1 MHQHETTRDELP
13 REEQDA
19 LWDLLVAEVPELGQ
33 VVAYLREDHG
43 DVHKALVADDAEALR
58 RAFGAHHGRY
68 NQIGRRLPVQ
78 IQTEA
83 QIRAW
88 LESTELWADVL
99 ANREELLR
107 GTHRG
112 EIISLLLEGRRVVP
126 LTPEVTEIA
135 EEQRRPSPRR
145 LRHAFRWMLG
155 GLLTL
160 GLVRSS
166 PPGAK
171 NAVPLPKA
179 TVEQMAAK
187 VLASPTPT
195 ARPRQTPRPVASVLP
210 KPTSTLAPELARL
223 IRPTADR
230 QAKQAKVATPT
241 PSPKTSTAPPQASG
255 APSATP
261 VASGTPTTAPSPT
274 AKPLTRQAEDFFAR
288 TVTSLLSGMSPRA
301 SMDRPREGAEEL
313 VYAYLSPAAPF
324 VALAVPHAPLKG
336 WAPLRA
342 PGAKSPVLHRVR
354 QESLP
359 SGSFVLHIPG
369 TVPDPASFRD
379 KAGKPLPVT
388 LEEDGEG
395 NIRVHLSAS
404 GPVSYDLVA
413 REETGE
419 TYTPAPA
426 SRHTWSAQTQDILRR
441 ARGLP
446 AAEAVEFLRR
456 YIVGNGTYSTNPE
469 HFAAY
474 ARTMEQR
481 DEHMIMDCDVAA
493 ELLAAYLEE
502 LGLRTQIQTGY
513 QDNGDGTL
521 VQAELHG
528 IVRVT
533 LPDGGVLYA
542 DATPSRF
549 ANDEER
555 QIWAGIGVQ
564 RDNPLAASPKTL
576 EDHRTHRTD
585 FEEQV
590 ATLHRQLAPLSDAD
604 RVAVYGVMLRE
615 LSEDLAHLTDTQAYM
630 YDYVYKEIL
639 YHRGAVPAYPPE
651 VFGRITQKHAASA
664 AALDGQL
671 TRGTPLV
678 RMHQPVEGAVH
689 LKPRETTLPQ
699 GVFGVQ
705 EGAGQKMEFVTQ
717 LMEHPTLAPYRF
729 ESVGMYEELATGGV
743 VAIFTVI
750 DSEGGE
756 HQALVMGNMVLVQ
769 EKNSVYVDLFRDTA
783 GGQHALATV
792 EHGKGVRE
800 FFVDGKTLSLPLE
813 PGERI
818 QLVHMASHAPQ
829 AARVTIQRGEED
841 LSALLH
847 QGKLLRTIE
856 GKEILHTQR
865 EESVIFF
872 TYGRGED
879 ERQGFLTQGKLV
891 TRISGEHLVLAGMV
905 QNRPLWITET
915 GRWGWYEGTTPKEQG
930 RVLLEGRPNTLT
942 LTENWLYLDEKR
954 QALFSEGKLVDHVMV
969 QGQRRNI
976 RGHMTLEGMED
987 VHLLYLEEK
996 TAVVYHKGKV
1006 VLEATRDGVPL
1017 SAIHFPG
1024 ASTEKALALDTL
1036 GRVHRLQLQGASVI
1050 EDDVLADGVSSMNS
1064 LSQKADANGKTY
1076 LDMKGA
1082 DDTGKM
1088 LVVDWQTNTGRIW
1101 ATSEAAQPNWEEP
1114 LPGNMMPFVLHQD
1127 GSVSANALNGKKGI
1141 EDTGAVLFHG
1151 KVVRPG
1157 DQLSDI
1163 AQRFFPKQLLQR
1175 NLQGSLKIA
1184 SLALVDR
1191 TEAAGGKVIFAGRLE
1206 GSPRVSFFLTSD
1218 GIQLVEG
1225 DLYVEGSGL
1234 RIWQAFFG
1242 EKGEVLYA
1250 KKLHDGLPSGMEG
1263 PQKAKAVGMPG
1274 REVVLAQASMQTIW
1288 DIRAVGGGYLLT
1300 GTFMRTDGVNVHE
1313 HQGVVFRRG
1322 ESEVVVDN
1330 IFGEETEG
1338 YVADGLHDIFAEV
1351 DAAGRLKIQST
1362 AYQRQTGTPAIF
1374 VYQEGVWR
1382 RVRERG
1388 AVDLAKELF
1397 ALLPR
1402 GAVLRQPEAVARPE
1416 YTEDVIA
1423 SLRAVIAGRGT
1434 EMTEK
1439 EASRVGAALTPAH
1452 LRAVRSMLQ
1461 EPWARDFLVRYVL
1474 ARSDLMLLETGT
1486 TLPELVR
1493 RMSEA
1498 ELRESFTEALRT
1510 RAGEGRGW

>member
-1 MHQHETTRDELP
+1 MHQHETTREEVS

-19 LWDLLVAEVPELGQ
+19 LWELLVAQVPELGQ

-43 DVHKALVADDAEALR
+43 AVHHALAQDDPAALR
-58 RAFGAHHGRY
+58 QAFDGLRTRY
-68 NQIGRRLPVQ
+68 NRIGRRLPLQ

-88 LESTELWADVL
+88 LESTDLWGDVL
-99 ANREELLR
+99 ANREALLA
-107 GTHRG
+107 GEHRG
-112 EIISLLLEGRRVVP
+112 EILALLLEGRSAVP
-126 LTPEVTEIA
+126 LTPEASERQVET
-135 EEQRRPSPRR
+135 RRPAPHRV
-145 LRHAFRWMLG
+145 RHAFRWMLG

-160 GLVRSS
+160 GLVQS
-166 PPGAK
+166 A
-171 NAVPLPKA
+171 PKA
-179 TVEQMAAK
+179 PPTPAPLAKVAAEQMAAK

-195 ARPRQTPRPVASVLP
+195 PRPTTTPRPVASVT
-210 KPTSTLAPELARL
+210 PTAVPTLAPELAQL
-223 IRPTADR
+223 IRPTIKR
-230 QAKQAKVATPT
+230 QEKQAKVAKPKASPTAAASAPPAPKNTPTEVPSSTPTPT
-241 PSPKTSTAPPQASG
+241 PSPTAE
-255 APSATP
+255 
-261 VASGTPTTAPSPT
+261 
-274 AKPLTRQAEDFFAR
+274 PLTRQAEDFVTR
-288 TVTSLLSGMSPRA
+288 TLTSLLAGIAPRA

-324 VALAVPHAPLKG
+324 VALAVPHGPLQG
-336 WAPLRA
+336 WKAMTPPAERA
-342 PGAKSPVLHRVR
+342 SVLHHVR
-354 QESLP
+354 QEVLP
-359 SGSFVLHIPG
+359 SGSFVLHVPG
-369 TVPDPASFRD
+369 TVPDPGSFRD
-379 KAGKPLPVT
+379 GEGKALSVT
-388 LEEDGEG
+388 LEEDGAG
-395 NIRVHLSAS
+395 NVRVQLSA
-404 GPVSYDLVA
+404 GGAISYDLVTRA
-413 REETGE
+413 ERGE
-419 TYTPAPA
+419 TYTPAPKV
-426 SRHTWSAQTQDILRR
+426 SHRWSEQTQQLLAQ
-441 ARGLP
+441 ARDLP
-446 AAEAVEFLRR
+446 PAQAVELLRR
-456 YIVGNGTYSTNPE
+456 YIEDNGTYSTNPE

-474 ARTMEQR
+474 ARTLEQR

-542 DATPSRF
+542 DATPTRF

-555 QIWAGIGVQ
+555 QVMAGIATQ
-564 RDNPLAASPKTL
+564 RHNPLVTAKTTL
-576 EDHRTHRTD
+576 EDHRTHGTA
-585 FEEQV
+585 FEEQI
-590 ATLHRQLAPLSDAD
+590 ATLRRQLAPLSDGD

-615 LSEDLAHLTDTQAYM
+615 LSADLAHLTDTQAYM

-639 YHRGAVPAYPPE
+639 YHRGAVPAYPSE
-651 VFGRITQKHAASA
+651 VFGRITQKHASSA

-671 TRGTPLV
+671 TRETPLV
-678 RMHQPVEGAVH
+678 RMREPAEGAVH
-689 LKPRETTLPQ
+689 LKPRDASLPQ
-699 GVFGVQ
+699 GVFEVHDG
-705 EGAGQKMEFVTQ
+705 GGQKMQFVTH

-729 ESVGMYEELATGGV
+729 ESAGMYEELATGGV
-743 VAIFTVI
+743 VATLTVL
-750 DSEGGE
+750 DSEGEE
-756 HQALVMGNMVLVQ
+756 HQALVMGNMVLVRQ
-769 EKNSVYVDLFRDTA
+769 KNTVYVEVFRDSA

-818 QLVHMASHAPQ
+818 QLVNMASHAPQ
-829 AARVTIQRGEED
+829 TARVTIQRGEED
-841 LSALLH
+841 LYTLLH
-847 QGKLLRTIE
+847 QGKLLRSIE
-856 GKEILHTQR
+856 GKKIMQTQR
-865 EESVIFF
+865 EGAVIFF
-872 TYGRGED
+872 TYGEGEQ

-891 TRISGEHLVLAGMV
+891 TEIVGERLVLAGTV
-905 QNRPLWITET
+905 QGRLLWITET

-930 RVLLEGRPNTLT
+930 RFLLDSASGSPI
-942 LTENWLYLDEKR
+942 LTEDWLYLAEDR
-954 QALFSEGKLVDHVMV
+954 QAFFSEGKLVDHVMV
-969 QGQRRNI
+969 QGKRRNI
-976 RGHMTLEGMED
+976 RGHVTLEGMEE
-987 VHLLYLEEK
+987 VHLLYLVDK
-996 TAVVYHKGKV
+996 TAVVYQKGKV
-1006 VLEATRDGVPL
+1006 VLEATKDGVPL
-1017 SAIHFPG
+1017 SAIYLPG

-1036 GRVHRLQLQGASVI
+1036 GRVHGLQLQGASLV
-1050 EDDVLADGVSSMNS
+1050 EDHVLADGVSSMNP

-1076 LDMKGA
+1076 LDMKGT

-1088 LVVDWQTNTGRIW
+1088 LVVDWQTKTSRIW
-1101 ATSEAAQPNWEEP
+1101 ANSGAAQPNWEEP
-1114 LPGNMMPFVLHQD
+1114 LPGNMLPFVLHQD
-1127 GSVSANALNGKKGI
+1127 GSVSANALKAAKGV
-1141 EDTGAVLFHG
+1141 EETGAVLFHG

-1157 DQLSDI
+1157 DLLSDV

-1184 SLALVDR
+1184 SLGLVDR
-1191 TEAAGGKVIFAGRLE
+1191 TDTGGGKVIFAGRLE

-1225 DLYVEGSGL
+1225 EIYEEGSGL
-1234 RIWQAFFG
+1234 QIWQAFFG

-1250 KKLHDGLPSGMEG
+1250 KKLHDGLPRGMEG
-1263 PQKAKAVGMPG
+1263 PQKAKAVGTPG
-1274 REVVLAQASMQTIW
+1274 REVLLAQASMQTIG
-1288 DIRAVGGGYLLT
+1288 DIRTVGGGYLLT

-1313 HQGVVFRRG
+1313 QQGVVFRRG
-1322 ESEVVVDN
+1322 EKEVVVDN

-1338 YVADGLHDIFAEV
+1338 YVADGLHDMVAEV
-1351 DAAGRLKIQST
+1351 DAAGKLTIEST
-1362 AYQRQTGTPAIF
+1362 SYHPQTGSPARF
-1374 VYQEGVWR
+1374 VYREGVWR